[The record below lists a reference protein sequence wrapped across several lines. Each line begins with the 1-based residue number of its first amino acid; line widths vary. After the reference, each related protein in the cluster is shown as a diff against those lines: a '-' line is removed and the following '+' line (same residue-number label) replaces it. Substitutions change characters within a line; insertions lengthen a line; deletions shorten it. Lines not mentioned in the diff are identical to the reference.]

1 MQLFSLNEGFYSPN
15 ALKDDLLASIEN
27 SHIDF
32 LSLRGA
38 RIFITGGTGYIG
50 RWLVEALCYAN
61 ATLSLQLRLTILT
74 RNPKRFTELCPHL
87 TRNACVSLLE
97 GDVRTFSWSGEHFTH
112 LIHAATDVERAV
124 DAVEMFD
131 VTVSGTKR
139 VLDCAA
145 ALKVD
150 RLLILSS
157 GAIYGHQQSLQS
169 NYSEALPCSVDVS
182 NPISAYSLGKIATE
196 WLGNVYSSKYGFDVT
211 SARIFGQIG
220 PNIPLNAH
228 FAAGNFI
235 RDAISGKS
243 IIITGD
249 GLSVRT
255 FMYASDLVTWLI
267 AILVRG
273 ESRCAY
279 NVGSDQGLTFR
290 ELAEAIS
297 RAVSGNLGEIT
308 VLGQQTRGV
317 APPFYVPDITRA
329 SNSLGLSIKV
339 PIERAVAKTVEW
351 YLHQSKQY

>member
-1 MQLFSLNEGFYSPN
+1 MFSLSDEFYSPN
-15 ALKDDLLASIEN
+15 ALKNDLIASIDN

-74 RNPKRFTELCPHL
+74 RNPKRFTEVCPHL

-112 LIHAATDVERAV
+112 LIHAATDVERSV

-139 VLDCAA
+139 VLDFAA
-145 ALKVD
+145 ALKID

-157 GAIYGHQQSLQS
+157 GAVYGHQQSMQS
-169 NYSEALPCSVDVS
+169 NCAEALPCSVDVS
-182 NPISAYSLGKIATE
+182 NPISAYGLGKISTE
-196 WLGNVYSSKYGFDVT
+196 WLGNVYSSMYGFDVT

-235 RDAISGKS
+235 RDALSGKS
-243 IIITGD
+243 IVITGD

-273 ESRCAY
+273 ESGSAY
-279 NVGSDQGLTFR
+279 NVGSDEGVTFR

-297 RAVSGNLGEIT
+297 RAVGSNVGDVT
-308 VLGQQTRGV
+308 VLGRQTRGV
-317 APPFYVPDITRA
+317 APPYYVPDISTA
-329 SNSLGLSIKV
+329 SKSLGLSIKV
-339 PIERAVAKTVEW
+339 PIESAIGKTINW
-351 YLHQSKQY
+351 YLHHSKHS